1 MVAKKSFENA
11 LLNTEQFIFKIRHK
25 NTNYTIDV
33 DPLDIQ
39 TIFVIVGVLF
49 LQTKFLIILTNV
61 NAFHVFKTY
70 ARFFRFRYR

>member
-1 MVAKKSFENA
+1 MVSKKSFENT
-11 LLNTEQFIFKIRHK
+11 LLNTKQLIFKIRHK
-25 NTNYTIDV
+25 NINYTIDV

-39 TIFVIVGVLF
+39 TIFE
-49 LQTKFLIILTNV
+49 IILTNV